1 MTVSGALDREALIVV
16 EKLRDATN
24 AHDLDALVAHFSSD
38 YVNKTPAHP
47 SRGFRGREQVRENWS
62 HIFAGV
68 PDIAARITRFTVSGA
83 TIWSEWELFG
93 TRLDGR
99 PHHMAGV
106 IIFTIGD
113 GLITEAAFYLEPV
126 EDDAGTVGDAVDRA
140 VGAPEVPGQTAA
152 LEGGPS

>member
-99 PHHMAGV
+99 PHQMVGV
-106 IIFTIGD
+106 IVFTIGS

-126 EDDAGTVGDAVDRA
+126 QDDAGTVDDAVGRA
-140 VGAPEVPGQTAA
+140 VGARMLSGKNAPLA
-152 LEGGPS
+152 GGP